1 MSPRHILLALTVVV
15 IWGFNFAVIKLGL
28 QQVSPIA
35 LGVIRF
41 VLAVVP
47 FIVFVRR
54 PAAPIREVALYG
66 LLIFAMQFGFLFT
79 GMTLG
84 VSAGL
89 SSLLLQ
95 TQVFFTIGLSIL
107 ALGERPTGWQLAG
120 AALAFCGIAVIVLQ
134 GSGADVTLPGLGL
147 LIAAAFSWGAGNVVA
162 KRILTRS
169 GGSDMLG
176 LVIWGSLFAI
186 PPLLVTELLLE
197 PGGLMASLSNLDW
210 VSVGSIAY
218 IVYLSTLFGFGVWA
232 YLMSLYPV
240 ATVAPFTLL
249 VPIFGFIGS
258 AIVFGEAI
266 EGWKMAASALVIA
279 GLAVNLFGPRLLTRA
294 KDRA

>member
-1 MSPRHILLALTVVV
+1 MQIRHLLLAMAVVV
-15 IWGFNFAVIKLGL
+15 IWGLNFAVIKLGL

-41 VLAVVP
+41 VLAVLP
-47 FIVFVRR
+47 WIFFVRR
-54 PAAPIREVALYG
+54 PTAPMWEIALYG

-79 GMTLG
+79 GMKLG

-89 SSLLLQ
+89 SSLVLQ
-95 TQVFFTIGLSIL
+95 TQVFFTIGLSML
-107 ALGERPTGWQLAG
+107 ALGERPTVWQLTG
-120 AALAFCGIAVIVLQ
+120 AALAFIGIALIVMQ
-134 GSGADVTLPGLGL
+134 GSGADVTLLGLGL
-147 LIAAAFSWGAGNVVA
+147 LIAAAFSWGAGNIVA

-186 PPLLVTELLLE
+186 PPLLLTELLLE

-218 IVYLSTLFGFGVWA
+218 IVYLSTLFGFAVWA

-240 ATVAPFTLL
+240 AMVAPFTLL

-266 EGWKMAASALVIA
+266 DDWKLAAAALVIA
-279 GLAVNLFGPRLLTRA
+279 GLAVNLFGPRLFARPQ
-294 KDRA
+294 DRV